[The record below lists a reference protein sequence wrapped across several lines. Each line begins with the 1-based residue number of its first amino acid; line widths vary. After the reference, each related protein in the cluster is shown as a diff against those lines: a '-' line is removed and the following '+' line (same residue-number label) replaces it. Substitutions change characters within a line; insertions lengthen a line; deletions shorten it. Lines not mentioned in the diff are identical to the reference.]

1 MRYIIVGGS
10 AAAISA
16 IEGIRSMDPASS
28 IDVFSDEKTPLF
40 SRVLLPYY
48 IAEQLTKPLLNFRSA
63 DFFEKHG
70 VTPHM
75 GVRVREVSAGS
86 KTIETDDGAR
96 HPFDRLLLA
105 TGGKP
110 LIPPIPGIDKK
121 GVSTLKTME
130 DAERIYGLQGKRA
143 LVIGGGT
150 VGVEAAISLRRRG
163 LSVSLLEKLGHILP
177 TLFDEE
183 AASLV
188 QRRIEDLGIEV
199 FTGERAVHLRGN
211 GQVKGVVTDRRDIDC
226 DMVVFAV
233 GIQPAVELAE
243 KAGIEIGSK
252 GGIKVD
258 PRMKTS
264 VADIYAAGD
273 VVETFDIARNANSM
287 NAIWPCACEQ
297 GRIAG
302 LNMAGKKTLYGGS
315 FRMNSIGNFIGIPA
329 ISMGV
334 THAEACEEYAWGYNF
349 QEIKKRTK
357 DSYWK
362 LVLREGCVIGAI
374 LVGQTQK
381 AGLLTMLLKKKID
394 VSDSIPLLLSD
405 NLNFIDLLPLLRM
418 NADKFPEPEYKELM
432 DTGL

>member
-1 MRYIIVGGS
+1 MRYVIVGGS

-16 IEGIRSMDPASS
+16 IEAIRSVDSASS
-28 IDVFSDEKTPLF
+28 IDLFSDEKTPLF

-63 DFFEKHG
+63 DFFEKQG

-75 GVRVREVSAGS
+75 GVRVREVSSGS
-86 KTIETDDGAR
+86 NTIETDDGAR
-96 HPFDRLLLA
+96 YPFDRLLLA

-110 LIPPIPGIDKK
+110 HVPPIPGIDKK

-130 DAERIYGLQGKRA
+130 DAERIYRLPGKRA
-143 LVIGGGT
+143 LVIGAGT
-150 VGVEAAISLRRRG
+150 IGVEAAISLRRRG

-188 QRRIEDLGIEV
+188 RKRIEALGIEV
-199 FTGERAVHLRGN
+199 FAGERAVQLKGN
-211 GQVKGVVTDRRDIDC
+211 GQVKGVVTDRREIDC

-233 GIQPAVELAE
+233 GIEPAVELAQE
-243 KAGIEIGSK
+243 AGIEIGSK

-258 PRMKTS
+258 PQMKTS
-264 VADIYAAGD
+264 VTDIYAAGD
-273 VVETFDIARNANSM
+273 VVETFDISRNANYM

-315 FRMNSIGNFIGIPA
+315 FRINSIGNFIGIPA

-334 THAEACEEYAWGYNF
+334 IHAEACEEYASGYNF

-374 LVGQTQK
+374 MVGQTRK
-381 AGLLTMLLKKKID
+381 AGLITMLLKKKID

-405 NLNFIDLLPLLRM
+405 NLNFIDLLPLLRL

>member
-1 MRYIIVGGS
+1 MRYVIVGGS

-16 IEGIRSMDPASS
+16 IEAIRSMDPASS

-86 KTIETDDGAR
+86 KTIETDEGAR

-110 LIPPIPGIDKK
+110 LIPPIPGIDKT

-130 DAERIYGLQGKRA
+130 DAERIYRLQGKQA

-163 LSVSLLEKLGHILP
+163 LRVSLLEKLGHILP

-188 QRRIEDLGIEV
+188 QRRIEGLGIEV

-233 GIQPAVELAE
+233 GIQPAVELAQ

-258 PRMKTS
+258 SRMKTS

-273 VVETFDIARNANSM
+273 VVETFDIARNAHSM

-302 LNMAGKKTLYGGS
+302 LNMAGKKSLYGGS

-334 THAEACEEYAWGYNF
+334 THAEACEEYAWGYDF
-349 QEIKKRTK
+349 QEIKKRTY
-357 DSYWK
+357 DSYLK
-362 LVLREGCVIGAI
+362 LILREGCIIGAM
-374 LVGQTQK
+374 LVGRTQK
-381 AGLLTMLLKKKID
+381 AGLMTMLLKKKID
-394 VSDSIPLLLSD
+394 VSDSVPLLLGD